1 MLDHD
6 RSRPKPRLEQ
16 NHIDD
21 DERLDPE
28 EEFRRARDALG
39 RRAHTVLRVARA
51 APLLALV
58 VLGVW
63 LASGVYVV
71 NAGEQGVVRHFGR
84 EIGKSAP
91 GLNYHLPAPIQSV
104 DVVNVQAIRRIE
116 VGFRTGRGRV
126 PDEALML
133 TGDENIVDTQLIVQ
147 YRVRDPSVFLFRMR
161 DPEGSLHQA
170 AQVAIRSVVGNAS
183 IEDVLTTGRAQAQEY
198 ATGYIQTLMDQYE
211 SGLLITEVRLQ
222 VVDPPEQVKDAFN
235 EVVRAREDR
244 ERQQNEAQA
253 YMEDIVPKARG
264 ESEQVV
270 RAADAFRQQRVLEAQ
285 GDVARFRSVLEE
297 YRKGKDVTRQR
308 LYLETIERV
317 LGKVGKVVVDSAVG
331 DRALPLLPLNDLVR
345 GTGPTGEQPTAPSV
359 PPAQPQTQPQQQQQQ
374 QQQQPSTTQPT
385 PGATPAAK
393 PSR

>member
-51 APLLALV
+51 AQLLALV

-297 YRKGKDVTRQR
+297 YRKGKDVTRER